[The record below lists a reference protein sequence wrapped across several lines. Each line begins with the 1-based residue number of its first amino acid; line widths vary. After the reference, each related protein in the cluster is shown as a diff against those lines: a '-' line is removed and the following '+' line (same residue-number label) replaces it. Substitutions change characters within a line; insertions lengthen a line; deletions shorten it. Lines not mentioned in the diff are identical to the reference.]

1 MPEENEWPGQE
12 IKNIGE
18 EIEPDKELKQKY
30 RHILIN
36 SEMGREV
43 LRDILLAFCHYGQ
56 FLEYNQAQIA
66 EHNVGVSILIRCGI
80 MDGDNIE
87 NSLNGLFNS
96 IGGGGGII
104 YRIPEATIKK
114 RPRGRPKGT
123 KTIKKEVER

>member
-1 MPEENEWPGQE
+1 MPDDSTWPGQE

-18 EIEPDKELKQKY
+18 EVEPDRELKQKY
-30 RHILIN
+30 RHIFIN

-43 LRDILLAFCHYGQ
+43 LRDILLSFCHYGQ

-80 MDGDNIE
+80 MDGDNIA

-96 IGGGGGII
+96 IGGSEII
-104 YRIPEATIKK
+104 YRIPAPIVKK
-114 RPRGRPKGT
+114 RLRGRPKGT
-123 KTIKKEVER
+123 KKIKKEVEK